1 MSVPYSSYVPP
12 TLGQIKDTKINT
24 DTLANGD
31 VLQYNSSLNAWENA
45 VGGGGGGGA
54 SITGTDEAA
63 VFKSGIQ
70 QGEGDAAGIT
80 RNATLAGYCINL
92 DTTNK
97 FVGINLQNPSIQL
110 DIAGGMHITDGANKI
125 EIDGENIG
133 IISGTDSLTLFSH
146 NASAVQKAAL
156 KIDSSAKIA
165 LNGCWVSYN
174 PITFDAPVSSTLTG
188 LYKIKLDRGQDKWDG
203 AAPFDLQ
210 ENYNSILGFP
220 TGQIVEYQ
228 NQAPITGARIY
239 GRVATGV
246 AVAPASTYTISLYGN
261 TVSFQDRLLYD
272 PMQMRSRKIGSAWV
286 YAGAPTVWRQAD
298 TKLIFTIKWYIEGT
312 YPTRRNNNIVQVYA
326 NQYRSGSLLRAY
338 QIHQTPGD
346 EAVHIHSGERTFYT
360 HIPTLNEDFNPAT
373 DDWLVEIANQSG
385 VDDFTSTL
393 NNVEIIC
400 YKAQ

>member
-1 MSVPYSSYVPP
+1 MTVPYSSYTPP
-12 TLGQIKDTKINT
+12 TMGQIKDSKINV

-31 VLQYNSSLNAWENA
+31 ILEYNSTERVWQNA
-45 VGGGGGGGA
+45 VGGGGGGA
-54 SITGTDEAA
+54 SITGSDEAA
-63 VFKSGIQ
+63 VFKSGVNT
-70 QGEGDAAGIT
+70 GEGDAGGIT
-80 RNATLAGYCINL
+80 RNPTFAGYCMNL

-97 FVGINLQNPSIQL
+97 FVGINLQNPSVQL

-165 LNGCWVSYN
+165 LNGCWVSYD
-174 PITFDAPVSSTLTG
+174 PILFDTPVSSTLTG
-188 LYKIKLDRGQDKWDG
+188 LYKIKLSRGQDKWGG
-203 AAPFDLQ
+203 AAPFDIQ
-210 ENYNSILGFP
+210 ENYNPVLGFP

-246 AVAPASTYTISLYGN
+246 AIAPATTYTISSFGN
-261 TVSFQDRLLYD
+261 TAAFQDQMLYD
-272 PMQMRSRKIGSAWV
+272 PMQMRSRKIGNGWV
-286 YAGAPTVWRQAD
+286 YAGAPTIWRRREK
-298 TKLIFTIKWYIEGT
+298 KLIFTIKWYIEGT
-312 YPTRRNNNIVQVYA
+312 YPNDRRQNIMQVYA
-326 NQYRSGSLLRAY
+326 NQYRNGALLRAY
-338 QIHQTPGD
+338 LIHQTPGD
-346 EAVHIHSGERTFYT
+346 EEVHIHSGERTFYT
-360 HIPTLNEDFNPAT
+360 HSAALNEDFDPTT

-393 NNVEIIC
+393 NNVEILC
-400 YKAQ
+400 YEAQ

>member
-31 VLQYNSSLNAWENA
+31 VLQYNSSLNVWENA
-45 VGGGGGGGA
+45 VGGGGGGA

-80 RNATLAGYCINL
+80 RNATLAGYTMNL
-92 DTTNK
+92 DTVNK
-97 FVGINLQNPSIQL
+97 FVGINKANPSVQL
-110 DIAGGMHITDGANKI
+110 DIAGAVHITDGTNKI

-133 IISGTDSLTLFSH
+133 IISGTDNLVLFSH
-146 NASAVQKAAL
+146 NQSGTLHANLEVNSNRKLASAACWRSYEPAL
-156 KIDSSAKIA
+156 
-165 LNGCWVSYN
+165 
-174 PITFDAPVSSTLTG
+174 FDTAISQVTGG
-188 LYKIKLDRGQDKWDG
+188 LYKIKLRRGQDKWAG
-203 AAPFDLQ
+203 GAPFDIQ
-210 ENYNSILGFP
+210 ENYNPVLGFP

-228 NQAPITGARIY
+228 NKAPITGARIY

-246 AVAPASTYTISLYGN
+246 AVAPATTYTISSFGN
-261 TVSFQDRLLYD
+261 TASFQDQMLYD
-272 PMQMRSRKIGSAWV
+272 PMQMRSRKIGNGWV
-286 YAGAPTVWRQAD
+286 YAGAPTVWRREEK
-298 TKLIFTIKWYIEGT
+298 KLIFTIKWYIEGT
-312 YPTRRNNNIVQVYA
+312 YPNDRKQNVVQVYA
-326 NQYRSGSLLRAY
+326 NQYRNGSLLRAY

-346 EAVHIHSGERTFYT
+346 EVVHIHSGERTFFT
-360 HIPTLNEDFNPAT
+360 HTTALNEDFNPAT

-400 YKAQ
+400 YEAQ